1 MANTGNTQQQ
11 INYGAAVNDGEGDP
25 LRTAFIKTD
34 DNFDNVW
41 LAGPVGSNITITNN
55 TVQVNNTNGNLILSP
70 NGTGAIQTNS
80 RLLPR
85 LNNTYDFGSTT
96 LKYRTGYFGAGGV
109 VAEGNVT
116 ADYFVGNGSQLTG
129 ITAVSSYGNANV
141 ATYLS
146 SGTVSGNIIT
156 TGNVSG
162 NYFVGNGAL
171 LTGINAVSSYGN
183 ANVVANLAAL
193 GANPI
198 TSTANIAGNY
208 FIGNGSQLTGI
219 TAASSYGNSNVAAY
233 LPTYTGQLS
242 GNQLNITR
250 SGNAWSMIDGA
261 LNFPTGA
268 VWYSDI
274 STNDEFISSNV
285 DGYLNFQTFDNT
297 SNLASELHMEHGL
310 VHINVYNGSLKQWEF
325 NQDGTTHFPGDL
337 LPQANLGGN
346 LGSEQYQWNDLW
358 VSNNTIYI
366 NSVPLTLT
374 AGNVLTVNGE
384 AVLSNDSDTA
394 ISTTGNITA
403 DYFIGNGSQ
412 LTGIVAVSSYGNAN
426 VVANL
431 AALGSNPIST
441 TGNVTASYF
450 IGSGSQLTGL
460 PAPTVTQDIT
470 SNGAMS
476 LMTYDGVIKYVNY
489 ATVEPS
495 SGNISAGNVSTTG
508 NVSGNYFIGNGSQL
522 TGIGAASTGN
532 VTFNNVNIIGT
543 GNLNLQP
550 DSGNSEYLNIYLTA
564 AADIHIAAAGAGPGN
579 VILGTDEGSNVA
591 VLWEGNVA
599 IQAGNVAGTKTWTF
613 DTAGN
618 VTIPGNIVSTS
629 TINIDNRAAGNGA
642 DIQLYSADDIVLQAR
657 DRSAGSGTEGGDINI
672 LAGDSA
678 EDGDTSGGD
687 IVIEAGAGGAGNVDI
702 GGSGGFIRIEA
713 GRGGAAI
720 GNTDATAESGG
731 SLTLSAG
738 DAGNNNGNIDLGSDG
753 GDVFIESGFSTGNTN
768 SGGDIVLTTGTGGQ
782 NGTSGNVRINIPGY
796 GLTTGGIW
804 QFDATGNLTL
814 PANTFAV
821 NYANGTPV
829 SISGG
834 NASTGNVTFDDQ
846 IVIGT
851 GDEFGGSGL
860 YLAIGPTSAANLQ
873 YFRVRGGDNPTHLHL
888 DTGNSA
894 YYDQYFGNDG
904 KFVKLDAG
912 DFGNVVIG
920 TENPGDSYNW
930 TFSSDGNLT
939 VPGNIQTITTG
950 YAFSSNIANI
960 TTGNPTVIVSL
971 AGNVFGD
978 PETGQVT
985 ITNVIGTTE
994 ANNIWYFAAV
1004 EVNAI
1009 QLFND
1014 AALNNPVDGT
1024 EWTAYVTGGEAVSVG
1039 YSDFSITGGNI
1050 DIITVGGNVA
1060 IITNS
1065 GTAWTFSDTGNLE
1078 LPLNS
1083 VVYETNIPDGGL
1095 SGSAIA
1101 LKPTGGTNADQQLLI
1116 YPTTNDA
1123 NHLHLTSGN
1132 LWNTELFLGDDNF
1145 FVKLANTGNIVINS
1159 NDNVGNTAQWTFG
1172 TNGNLT
1178 LPQGSILSETP
1189 VGSETVTL
1197 DQLTDI
1203 TAWTGTLVFTK
1214 QNATT
1219 YQALPDGPTM
1229 GFTSPNW
1236 ILGYDST
1243 LWFSSTDLV
1252 TWVAGPYA
1260 GTNPPTGTLSAGST
1274 NLTVDSNTWTFDT
1287 DGTLT
1292 VPTVPWTYMPVI
1304 FTSIPVTFGETQLTF
1319 TVLPDN
1325 AITNMSVAVGAGGYG
1340 PDSVNLTIPGTTFPG
1355 GTSPANDIVFNVQ
1368 TFESAGP
1375 VYSTTTN
1382 SAVAYVSGN
1391 PPARYDNIASTGNV
1405 GIGASGNHWV
1415 FTDTGNIT
1423 LPGNIIAINYAN
1435 GNRVTGNVTFRDEIV
1450 IGTGTSNVIS
1460 GLYLAPSSSSAN
1472 ANMYLR
1478 VRGNV
1483 IDEPTHIHFDTG
1495 NNAYYNQFIGD
1506 DNKYI
1511 QLANTGNIVVNTN
1524 DNAGNTAQWNFNN
1537 FGTLTLPGGSRLSP
1551 LGANLDIFANGGYV
1565 NLITADESSRVGVSG
1580 AGGFITT
1587 AGGTWQFDTTGNLT
1601 LPTVANESTRLVGTR
1616 KVIGGLTA
1624 TSPYSVIL
1632 NAGGTPTVAY
1642 TSSPGTNSVK
1652 VTFATQSNGAGFQ
1665 WEQFDVVAVESQ
1677 DSLGTVNF
1685 VVSNRVKGAAG
1696 IADTA
1701 VTATMSGGQIQI
1713 SLNLAA
1719 AQTSGGWSSFDA
1731 VEFGYMVD

>member
-70 NGTGAIQTNS
+70 NGTGVIQTNS

-129 ITAVSSYGNANV
+129 IAANYSNTNVASYLTTYTGNIAAGNIAVTNDIVVAGDVTAGVFYGTFAGNISGNLVVPGSNTWVLYNNNGNAGADSNFRYDSATDTLVVNGTANLATVNATSV
-141 ATYLS
+141 AAS
-146 SGTVSGNIIT
+146 
-156 TGNVSG
+156 GNVSG
-162 NYFVGNGAL
+162 AYILGNGSAL
-171 LTGINAVSSYGN
+171 TAVTG
-183 ANVVANLAAL
+183 ANVTGTVANAAYATSAGTASTAITIA
-193 GANPI
+193 GANVTGTVANAAYATSAGSATSATTAATVTAAAQPNI
-198 TSTANIAGNY
+198 TSVGTMVSLSATGNITGGNIVTAGNVSGTY
-208 FIGNGSQLTGI
+208 IFGNGSQLTGI
-219 TAASSYGNSNVAAY
+219 TAASSYGNANVAAY
-233 LPTYTGQLS
+233 LPTYTGQLA

-250 SGNAWSMIDGA
+250 SGNTWSMIDGA

-268 VWYSDI
+268 LWYSDI

-285 DGYLNFQTFDNT
+285 DGYLNFQTFDST
-297 SNLASELHMEHGL
+297 SNVATELHMEHGL
-310 VHINVYNGSLKQWEF
+310 VHINIYNGSLKQWEF

-346 LGSEQYQWNDLW
+346 LGSEQYQWQDLW

-441 TGNVTASYF
+441 TGNVTAGYF
-450 IGSGSQLTGL
+450 IGNGSLLTSL
-460 PAPTVTQDIT
+460 PAPAVTQDIT

-476 LMTYDGVIKYVNY
+476 LMTYDGVIKYVSY
-489 ATVEPS
+489 ATVEPA
-495 SGNISAGNVSTTG
+495 SGNISAGNISAIG
-508 NVSGNYFIGNGSQL
+508 NIAGNYFIGNGSQL
-522 TGIGAASTGN
+522 TG
-532 VTFNNVNIIGT
+532 
-543 GNLNLQP
+543 
-550 DSGNSEYLNIYLTA
+550 
-564 AADIHIAAAGAGPGN
+564 
-579 VILGTDEGSNVA
+579 
-591 VLWEGNVA
+591 
-599 IQAGNVAGTKTWTF
+599 
-613 DTAGN
+613 
-618 VTIPGNIVSTS
+618 
-629 TINIDNRAAGNGA
+629 
-642 DIQLYSADDIVLQAR
+642 
-657 DRSAGSGTEGGDINI
+657 
-672 LAGDSA
+672 
-678 EDGDTSGGD
+678 
-687 IVIEAGAGGAGNVDI
+687 
-702 GGSGGFIRIEA
+702 
-713 GRGGAAI
+713 
-720 GNTDATAESGG
+720 
-731 SLTLSAG
+731 
-738 DAGNNNGNIDLGSDG
+738 
-753 GDVFIESGFSTGNTN
+753 
-768 SGGDIVLTTGTGGQ
+768 
-782 NGTSGNVRINIPGY
+782 
-796 GLTTGGIW
+796 
-804 QFDATGNLTL
+804 
-814 PANTFAV
+814 
-821 NYANGTPV
+821 
-829 SISGG
+829 ISGG

-873 YFRVRGGDNPTHLHL
+873 YFRVRGGDNPTHIHF
-888 DTGNSA
+888 DTGNNQ
-894 YYDQYFGNDG
+894 YYDQYFGDDG
-904 KFVKLDAG
+904 KFVKLEAG
-912 DFGNVVIG
+912 GSGNVVIG
-920 TENPGDSYNW
+920 TQSVPPGPSFNW

-985 ITNVIGTTE
+985 ITDVIGTTE
-994 ANNIWYFAAV
+994 ANNTWYFAAV

-1009 QLFND
+1009 QLYND

-1039 YSDFSITGGNI
+1039 YSDFSVTGGNI

-1078 LPLNS
+1078 LPS
-1083 VVYETNIPDGGL
+1083 GGVVYETGIPSGGL
-1095 SGSAIA
+1095 SGNTIA
-1101 LKPTGGTNADQQLLI
+1101 LKPAGGTNADQQLLI
-1116 YPTTNDA
+1116 YPTAGNVDA

-1159 NDNVGNTAQWTFG
+1159 NDNVGN
-1172 TNGNLT
+1172 
-1178 LPQGSILSETP
+1178 
-1189 VGSETVTL
+1189 
-1197 DQLTDI
+1197 
-1203 TAWTGTLVFTK
+1203 
-1214 QNATT
+1214 
-1219 YQALPDGPTM
+1219 
-1229 GFTSPNW
+1229 
-1236 ILGYDST
+1236 
-1243 LWFSSTDLV
+1243 SS
-1252 TWVAGPYA
+1252 
-1260 GTNPPTGTLSAGST
+1260 
-1274 NLTVDSNTWTFDT
+1274 
-1287 DGTLT
+1287 
-1292 VPTVPWTYMPVI
+1292 
-1304 FTSIPVTFGETQLTF
+1304 
-1319 TVLPDN
+1319 
-1325 AITNMSVAVGAGGYG
+1325 
-1340 PDSVNLTIPGTTFPG
+1340 
-1355 GTSPANDIVFNVQ
+1355 
-1368 TFESAGP
+1368 
-1375 VYSTTTN
+1375 
-1382 SAVAYVSGN
+1382 
-1391 PPARYDNIASTGNV
+1391 
-1405 GIGASGNHWV
+1405 
-1415 FTDTGNIT
+1415 
-1423 LPGNIIAINYAN
+1423 
-1435 GNRVTGNVTFRDEIV
+1435 
-1450 IGTGTSNVIS
+1450 
-1460 GLYLAPSSSSAN
+1460 
-1472 ANMYLR
+1472 
-1478 VRGNV
+1478 
-1483 IDEPTHIHFDTG
+1483 
-1495 NNAYYNQFIGD
+1495 
-1506 DNKYI
+1506 
-1511 QLANTGNIVVNTN
+1511 
-1524 DNAGNTAQWNFNN
+1524 QWNFNN
-1537 FGTLTLPGGSRLSP
+1537 FGTLTLPGGSQLRP
-1551 LGANLDIFANGGYV
+1551 LGSNLDIFAGAGSYV
-1565 NLITADESSRVGVSG
+1565 NLITSDESSLMGVDN
-1580 AGGFITT
+1580 GGGYIVT
-1587 AGGTWQFDTTGNLT
+1587 AGGTWSFDTTGNLT

>member
-11 INYGAAVNDGEGDP
+11 INYGASVNDGEGDP

-129 ITAVSSYGNANV
+129 IAANYSNTNVASYLTTYTGNIAAGNIAVTNDIVVAGDVTAGVFYGTFAGNISGNLVVPGSNTWILYNNNGNAGADSNFRYDSATDTLVVNGTANLATVNATSV
-141 ATYLS
+141 AA
-146 SGTVSGNIIT
+146 SGNITGAYILGNGSALTAVTGANVTGTVNNAAYATSAANAIYATSAGSATSATTAATVTAAAQPNIT
-156 TGNVSG
+156 SVGTMVSVSATGNVTGGNIVTAGNVSG
-162 NYFVGNGAL
+162 TYIF
-171 LTGINAVSSYGN
+171 
-183 ANVVANLAAL
+183 
-193 GANPI
+193 
-198 TSTANIAGNY
+198 
-208 FIGNGSQLTGI
+208 GNGSQLTGI
-219 TAASSYGNSNVAAY
+219 TAASSYGNANVAAY

-250 SGNAWSMIDGA
+250 SGNTWSMIDGA

-268 VWYSDI
+268 LWYSDI

-285 DGYLNFQTFDNT
+285 DGYLNFQTFDST
-297 SNLASELHMEHGL
+297 SNVATEMHMEHGL
-310 VHINVYNGSLKQWEF
+310 VHINIYNGSLKQWEF
-325 NQDGTTHFPGDL
+325 NEDGTTHLPGDL

-346 LGSEQYQWNDLW
+346 LGSEQYQWQDLW

-366 NSVPLTLT
+366 NSVPLSLT

-450 IGSGSQLTGL
+450 IGNGSLLTSL
-460 PAPTVTQDIT
+460 PAPVVTQDIT

-476 LMTYDGVIKYVNY
+476 LMTYDGVIKYVSY
-489 ATVEPS
+489 ATVEPAS
-495 SGNISAGNVSTTG
+495 GNLNAGNISAIGNIA
-508 NVSGNYFIGNGSQL
+508 GNYFIGNGSQL
-522 TGIGAASTGN
+522 TGINSGSQSSIVNGTSNIDIATANGN
-532 VTFNNVNIIGT
+532 ATV
-543 GNLNLQP
+543 
-550 DSGNSEYLNIYLTA
+550 TA
-564 AADIHIAAAGAGPGN
+564 ADA
-579 VILGTDEGSNVA
+579 
-591 VLWEGNVA
+591 W
-599 IQAGNVAGTKTWTF
+599 TWTF
-613 DTAGN
+613 DTTGN

-642 DIQLYSADDIVLQAR
+642 DIQLFAADDILLQAR
-657 DRSAGSGTEGGDINI
+657 DRSAGSGTEGGDITI
-672 LAGDSA
+672 YAGDSA
-678 EDGDTSGGD
+678 EDGDSSGGD
-687 IVIEAGAGGAGNVDI
+687 IVIEAGAGGAGNVDF
-702 GGSGGFIRIEA
+702 GGAGGFIRIEA

-720 GNTDATAESGG
+720 GNTGATAESGG

-834 NASTGNVTFDDQ
+834 GGNASTGNVTFDDQ

-873 YFRVRGGDNPTHLHL
+873 YFRVRGGDNPTHIHF
-888 DTGNSA
+888 DTGNNE

-904 KFVKLDAG
+904 KFVKLEAG
-912 DFGNVVIG
+912 GSGNVVIG
-920 TENPGDSYNW
+920 TQSVPPGPSFNW

-950 YAFSSNIANI
+950 YAFSSSIANI

-1004 EVNAI
+1004 AINEI
-1009 QLFND
+1009 QLYND

-1039 YSDFSITGGNI
+1039 YSDFSVTGGNI

-1078 LPLNS
+1078 LPS
-1083 VVYETNIPDGGL
+1083 GGVVYETGIPSGGL
-1095 SGSAIA
+1095 SGNTIA
-1101 LKPTGGTNADQQLLI
+1101 LKPAGGTNADQQLLI
-1116 YPTTNDA
+1116 YPTAGNVDA

-1159 NDNVGNTAQWTFG
+1159 NDNVGN
-1172 TNGNLT
+1172 
-1178 LPQGSILSETP
+1178 
-1189 VGSETVTL
+1189 
-1197 DQLTDI
+1197 
-1203 TAWTGTLVFTK
+1203 
-1214 QNATT
+1214 
-1219 YQALPDGPTM
+1219 
-1229 GFTSPNW
+1229 
-1236 ILGYDST
+1236 
-1243 LWFSSTDLV
+1243 SS
-1252 TWVAGPYA
+1252 
-1260 GTNPPTGTLSAGST
+1260 
-1274 NLTVDSNTWTFDT
+1274 
-1287 DGTLT
+1287 
-1292 VPTVPWTYMPVI
+1292 
-1304 FTSIPVTFGETQLTF
+1304 
-1319 TVLPDN
+1319 
-1325 AITNMSVAVGAGGYG
+1325 
-1340 PDSVNLTIPGTTFPG
+1340 
-1355 GTSPANDIVFNVQ
+1355 
-1368 TFESAGP
+1368 
-1375 VYSTTTN
+1375 
-1382 SAVAYVSGN
+1382 
-1391 PPARYDNIASTGNV
+1391 
-1405 GIGASGNHWV
+1405 
-1415 FTDTGNIT
+1415 
-1423 LPGNIIAINYAN
+1423 
-1435 GNRVTGNVTFRDEIV
+1435 
-1450 IGTGTSNVIS
+1450 
-1460 GLYLAPSSSSAN
+1460 
-1472 ANMYLR
+1472 
-1478 VRGNV
+1478 
-1483 IDEPTHIHFDTG
+1483 
-1495 NNAYYNQFIGD
+1495 
-1506 DNKYI
+1506 
-1511 QLANTGNIVVNTN
+1511 
-1524 DNAGNTAQWNFNN
+1524 QWNFNN
-1537 FGTLTLPGGSRLSP
+1537 FGTLTLPGGSQLRP
-1551 LGANLDIFANGGYV
+1551 LGSNLDIFAGAGSYV
-1565 NLITADESSRVGVSG
+1565 NLITSDESSLMGVDN
-1580 AGGFITT
+1580 GGGYIVT
-1587 AGGTWQFDTTGNLT
+1587 AGGTWSFDTTGNLT